1 LSLEAL
7 QTFCGVLFTVTCIV
21 VMIAG

>member
-1 LSLEAL
+1 LSIEAL
-7 QTFCGVLFTVTCIV
+7 QTFCGVLFTVTCII